1 MEVIECIEQNDY
13 VKFFETLDR
22 KTYVQA
28 CLLSLYVNRVRSVA
42 VKLFLKVDYFH
53 RRPILHNSEH
63 SKSSPNASLAAKAVN
78 TFYFSFL

>member
-42 VKLFLKVDYFH
+42 VKLFLKSKVRTSLEEFTN
-53 RRPILHNSEH
+53 ILMFDDQDR
-63 SKSSPNASLAAKAVN
+63 A
-78 TFYFSFL
+78 